1 MHHLMTLLGTLQICQ
16 ETLCLWTSLVLL
28 VKPRFE
34 AGDKVENT
42 FETWAVPGLLQSTQ
56 TRSVENIFVDPIKR
70 ISWQILGV
78 STFLTASHKLA

>member
-1 MHHLMTLLGTLQICQ
+1 MSAQ
-16 ETLCLWTSLVLL
+16 
-28 VKPRFE
+28 
-34 AGDKVENT
+34 VENT